1 MTPDIAPLGVPACAD
16 DAAWCAYVDIFN
28 AAYAHDAGTD
38 LLSWDRVDLLSR
50 LQRQE
55 HQEIHAYVARDDGVT
70 IGAASL
76 EFDRSTKNDVEFMV
90 SVDPTH
96 HGRGIDD
103 ALYEHL
109 EHEAR
114 RLGRSVAI
122 DFKATPVDGSGM
134 DDADVIR
141 PSSGIGGV
149 PRSDEN
155 AKLLTARGYALGQVE
170 RASAYSRRSDPA
182 VLRTLLADA
191 LAVAGSDYE
200 PVWWSGRTP
209 NAYVDAYAYAVSR
222 MSTDIPAGD
231 LTLEEQTWDAARIR
245 AREDRVDTTGQT
257 WNISA
262 VVHRPTGTIVA
273 FNELVVPAD
282 RTRPTENYGTL
293 VLTEHRGRRLGTVVK
308 CLGLIGWH
316 ETERES
322 RCVFT
327 FNAEENRHMLDVNER
342 VGFVPRFW
350 EGVWQ
355 KTLD

>member
-1 MTPDIAPLGVPACAD
+1 M
-16 DAAWCAYVDIFN
+16 
-28 AAYAHDAGTD
+28 
-38 LLSWDRVDLLSR
+38 
-50 LQRQE
+50 
-55 HQEIHAYVARDDGVT
+55 
-70 IGAASL
+70 
-76 EFDRSTKNDVEFMV
+76 
-90 SVDPTH
+90 
-96 HGRGIDD
+96 
-103 ALYEHL
+103 
-109 EHEAR
+109 
-114 RLGRSVAI
+114 
-122 DFKATPVDGSGM
+122 
-134 DDADVIR
+134 IR

-149 PRSDEN
+149 PRSDEH

-170 RASAYSRRSDPA
+170 RASTYPRGSDPA
-182 VLRTLLADA
+182 VLRALLADA